1 MTRAPLF
8 HEHQELLPFV
18 TVDEGKAS
26 YSAYLL
32 PEPSIASNDEVLVR
46 IHWES
51 ANYDAW
57 VPACSV
63 TMDELGR
70 RKRGQLVLKSDKEK
84 EQSILEALSIL
95 ITLVNGEH
103 SKETVKM
110 TREKDKPQK
119 SEQTIET
126 CLSFKSIQPEL
137 TSSNNVRDE
146 TPEES
151 QTTLAVRRK
160 EAALLK
166 DSLALET
173 QPVFDNKGNRPRK
186 APQVLSVEQ
195 PKSKMKTPVK
205 ASAGKLRKKS
215 QIKTKKYKGDSR
227 KEDKQALND
236 TENKSKGGRTKTWT
250 ESEDQILRQQCAELG
265 PKWSEISRTIT
276 GRSEEACR
284 AQFSR
289 SAEQRTKEP
298 SMTSRGHADGRAN
311 AKIWTPKD
319 DRTLLEMHAKH
330 GPMWSKIAQVVGG
343 TTYDGCRAR
352 LRRLANEKEQANLQA
367 PAPKKRLWTA
377 KEDSILQQQYAIHC
391 NKWCQIAKSLPNRDG
406 DMCRTRFKRLHP
418 ARVVS
423 NRKLSKKK
431 DMPTMSGRTR
441 LTEADRR
448 ILRAYVP
455 MRYALKVK

>member
-1 MTRAPLF
+1 
-8 HEHQELLPFV
+8 
-18 TVDEGKAS
+18 VDEGKAS

-32 PEPSIASNDEVLVR
+32 PEPSITYNDEVLVR

-57 VPACSV
+57 VPACLV

-95 ITLVNGEH
+95 ITLVNDEH
-103 SKETVKM
+103 SKETVKV
-110 TREKDKPQK
+110 TRDKDTPQK
-119 SEQTIET
+119 YKQTLET
-126 CLSFKSIQPEL
+126 LSFKSIQPEL

-151 QTTLAVRRK
+151 KTTLAVRRK

-173 QPVFDNKGNRPRK
+173 QPFFDNKGNRPRK

-205 ASAGKLRKKS
+205 ASTGKLRKQS
-215 QIKTKKYKGDSR
+215 QIRTKNYKGDTR
-227 KEDKQALND
+227 KEDIQVSND
-236 TENKSKGGRTKTWT
+236 TENKSKRGRTKTWT
-250 ESEDQILRQQCAELG
+250 ESEDQILRQKYAELG

-284 AQFSR
+284 VQFSQ
-289 SAEQRTKEP
+289 SVEHRTKEP

-311 AKIWTPKD
+311 AKIWAPKD

-352 LRRLANEKEQANLQA
+352 FRRLANEKKQANFQA
-367 PAPKKRLWTA
+367 PPKKRIWTA
-377 KEDSILQQQYAIHC
+377 KEDSILQQQYAIHG
-391 NKWCQIAKSLPNRDG
+391 NKWCQIANSLPYRDG
-406 DMCRTRFKRLHP
+406 DMCRTRFKGLHP
-418 ARVVS
+418 GRVVS
-423 NRKLSKKK
+423 NRKLSKKE
-431 DMPTMSGRTR
+431 DMPKMSGRTR

-455 MRYALKVK
+455 TRYALKVK